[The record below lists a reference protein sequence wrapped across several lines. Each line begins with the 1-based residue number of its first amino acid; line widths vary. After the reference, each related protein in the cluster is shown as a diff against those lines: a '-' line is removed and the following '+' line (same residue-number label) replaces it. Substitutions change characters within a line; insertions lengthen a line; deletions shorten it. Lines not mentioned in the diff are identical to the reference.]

1 MSASSPSTPQPF
13 KGLVVIE
20 LGHSVAAP
28 FAGHILSELGAD
40 VIKVEK
46 SDGDDARRWG
56 PPFWE
61 GASAFFQS
69 LNRNKRSVV
78 CNFRDAQEAAAL
90 KQLIIERADVVLQNL
105 RPGHVEKLGIDAQ
118 RRAETLSV
126 TEFVT
131 IAWAM

>member
-1 MSASSPSTPQPF
+1 MRATPSSSPQPF

-28 FAGHILSELGAD
+28 FAGHILSELGAE

-61 GASAFFQS
+61 GASAFFQA
-69 LNRNKRSVV
+69 LNRNKISVV
-78 CNFRDAQEAAAL
+78 CNFRDPHESQAL
-90 KQLIIERADVVLQNL
+90 QRLILERADVVLQNL
-105 RPGHVEKLGIDAQ
+105 SLIHI
-118 RRAETLSV
+118 
-126 TEFVT
+126 
-131 IAWAM
+131 